1 MTINDLPQGTTA
13 DTIPLML
20 GHPDPSTLMTPEL
33 RAAMLHFLDSP
44 QAAAALQYGAEQ
56 GAQSLIDFLVAKIRR
71 EQGLAIGPENVMVTA
86 GSTGAVDMLARLF
99 AGAGSVALVEAPT
112 YVDALHIF
120 RDQQVELHA
129 IPMDEHGLIPGELE
143 RQVAQLHASGKAPRL
158 LYTIPTFHN
167 PTGTT
172 LPQARRREILSL
184 ARQYS
189 FLIVEDDVYRDLS
202 FEGEVPP
209 SFYAL
214 DDGEHVLSI
223 GSFSKTLAPGL
234 RLGWLV
240 GSEENIARCVN
251 CGTLQMGG
259 GANPFTA
266 QMIATYCRSGHWEQ
280 HIANLR
286 ALYKTRRDVALSALR
301 RYMPPNVGWTRPAGG
316 FFIWLDLP
324 QHVSA
329 QDIKRRALQAGV
341 LLSAGEGF
349 FVNPADGSHHLRLTY
364 SFAAPS
370 DIDAGIRIL
379 ARVIEQAGQAGQ
391 TDQV

>member
-1 MTINDLPQGTTA
+1 MTTNDLPQGTTA

-33 RAAMLHFLDSP
+33 REVMLHFLSSP
-44 QAAAALQYGAEQ
+44 QAATALQYGAEQ
-56 GAQSLIDFLVAKIRR
+56 GAQGLIDFLVAKINR
-71 EQGLAIGPENVMVTA
+71 EQGLAIGAEHVMVTA

-112 YVDALHIF
+112 YADALHIF

-143 RQVAQLHASGKAPRL
+143 RRVAQLHASGKVPGL

-172 LPQARRREILSL
+172 LPEARRRAILSL
-184 ARQYS
+184 ARQYG

-202 FEGEVPP
+202 FEGAVPA

-214 DDGEHVLSI
+214 DGGAQVLSI

-234 RLGWLV
+234 RLGWLL
-240 GSEENIARCVN
+240 GSEERIARCVN
-251 CGTLQMGG
+251 SGTLQMGG

-266 QMIATYCRSGHWEQ
+266 QMIAAYCRSGHWER
-280 HIANLR
+280 HIAHLR
-286 ALYKTRRDVALSALR
+286 MLYKTRRDVALVALQ
-301 RYMPPNVGWTRPAGG
+301 RYMAADVGWTQPAGG
-316 FFIWLDLP
+316 FFIWLNLP
-324 QHVSA
+324 RTVSA

-349 FVNPADGSHHLRLTY
+349 FVNPADGAHHLRLTY
-364 SFAAPS
+364 SFAAPAE
-370 DIDAGIRIL
+370 IDAGIRIL
-379 ARVIEQAGQAGQ
+379 AQVIEQARQ
-391 TDQV
+391 TDQA